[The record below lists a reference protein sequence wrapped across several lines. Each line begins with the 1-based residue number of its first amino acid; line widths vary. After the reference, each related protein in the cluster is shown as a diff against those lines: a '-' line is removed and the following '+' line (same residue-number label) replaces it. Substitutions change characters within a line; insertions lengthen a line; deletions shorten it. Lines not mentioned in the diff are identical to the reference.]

1 MRNLNWKWLVVLSM
15 ILLSIIVIW
24 PGDPVSKYVPFL
36 SLEFKPQLGLDIAG
50 GIHIVL
56 EAVDTPEVKVE
67 EADVKAV
74 EQVLRSR
81 VDALGLTEPNIYRLG
96 GESWRKIIVEL
107 PYEEVGG
114 IKDPAEAMQ
123 LIGKTALLEFKAED
137 GTVLITG
144 KYLRTARSTTD
155 EMGSPAVGF
164 EFDEARA
171 RADGQ
176 KTFEEITSEHLN
188 KTISIVLDGEVISS
202 PRVESVITG
211 GEGIIKGDFTF
222 DEAARLSALLRGGA
236 LPVKVEIAE
245 TRFLGPTLGYDYL
258 REVELAGV
266 VAFILVASFM
276 VFNYKHMSIVSM
288 FSLSTFLLF
297 LLAILLSLRA
307 TLTLPGIAGIVLSLG
322 MAVDGSIIVFERIR
336 EEVMQG
342 RNVRTA
348 VNNGYKKAF
357 STIFDSNVTTLIGTL
372 VLYQFGT
379 GPIRGFA
386 VTLSI
391 GVLVGLFVTLF
402 VSRLLTEA
410 IGIKYLVPRTFKV
423 RRQ

>member
-1 MRNLNWKWLVVLSM
+1 MRKLNWKWLVVLFM
-15 ILLSIIVIW
+15 ILLSIMVIW
-24 PGDPVSKYVPFL
+24 TGDPVSKYVPAL
-36 SLEFKPQLGLDIAG
+36 SLEYKPQLGLDIAG

-74 EQVLRSR
+74 EQVLRGR

-96 GESWRKIIVEL
+96 GEAWRRIIVEL
-107 PYEEVGG
+107 PYEEKAG

-144 KYLRTARSTTD
+144 KYLRTAKSTTD

-164 EFDEARA
+164 EFDETRA
-171 RADGQ
+171 KADGQ

-202 PRVESVITG
+202 PRVESVITR
-211 GEGIIKGDFTF
+211 GEGIIKGNFTF

-245 TRFLGPTLGYDYL
+245 TRFLGPALGYDYL
-258 REVELAGV
+258 KKVEFAGV
-266 VAFILVASFM
+266 AAFILVAGFM
-276 VFNYKHMSIVSM
+276 IFNYKYMSIVSM
-288 FSLSTFLLF
+288 FSLSSFLLF
-297 LLAILLSLRA
+297 LMAILLSLKA
-307 TLTLPGIAGIVLSLG
+307 TLTIPGIAGIVLSLG
-322 MAVDGSIIVFERIR
+322 MAVDASIIIFERIR

-372 VLYQFGT
+372 ILYQFGT
-379 GPIRGFA
+379 GPVRGFA
-386 VTLSI
+386 VTLSLGI
-391 GVLVGLFVTLF
+391 LVSLFVTLF
-402 VSRLLTEA
+402 VGRLLMDA
-410 IGIKYLVPRTFKV
+410 VGIKYLVPRTLKV

>member
-1 MRNLNWKWLVVLSM
+1 
-15 ILLSIIVIW
+15 
-24 PGDPVSKYVPFL
+24 
-36 SLEFKPQLGLDIAG
+36 
-50 GIHIVL
+50 
-56 EAVDTPEVKVE
+56 
-67 EADVKAV
+67 
-74 EQVLRSR
+74 
-81 VDALGLTEPNIYRLG
+81 
-96 GESWRKIIVEL
+96 
-107 PYEEVGG
+107 
-114 IKDPAEAMQ
+114 
-123 LIGKTALLEFKAED
+123 
-137 GTVLITG
+137 
-144 KYLRTARSTTD
+144 
-155 EMGSPAVGF
+155 
-164 EFDEARA
+164 
-171 RADGQ
+171 
-176 KTFEEITSEHLN
+176 
-188 KTISIVLDGEVISS
+188 
-202 PRVESVITG
+202 
-211 GEGIIKGDFTF
+211 
-222 DEAARLSALLRGGA
+222 
-236 LPVKVEIAE
+236 
-245 TRFLGPTLGYDYL
+245 
-258 REVELAGV
+258 
-266 VAFILVASFM
+266 M
-276 VFNYKHMSIVSM
+276 VFNYKHMSIISM